1 MTNRSIHGARVYRFS
16 DFELDVRAGEVR
28 RGGKKI
34 RLQEQPF
41 RILAMLLEHPGDVV
55 LREEICKRLWPNG
68 TVVEVSHGIN
78 AAVLRLRDAL
88 GDNAED
94 PRFVETVARRGY
106 RFRARVEVEFRRSSS
121 SRLAGDAFD
130 SSELSPGQSIAHY
143 RIEDKLGRGGM
154 GVVYRAEDLNLGRP
168 VALKFLAPEM
178 ASDPSAV
185 NRFQRESRTASALN
199 HPNICTVYSV
209 EEFHGQPVIVMELL
223 EGRTL
228 ESLLSAGPL
237 PAPRAVPLALQMAA
251 ALEAAHRRGIVHRDL
266 KPANVMVTEFG
277 VKVLDFGLAKW
288 SVTDGCAAVREVTQA
303 GSIAGTPNYMA
314 PELFLGQPADARSD
328 LYALG
333 AVLLE
338 MLTGSREVPSPRAK
352 LPEDAAALDPIVRR
366 ALRHDPA
373 ERWQSAGDFK
383 AALECAGTRVTPIPI
398 PAPPVLLSPTAAP
411 ERFGFWRLSTKLVL
425 TAAGLAGF
433 ALIASSIDWSRWERA
448 PAPRTV
454 GEYPASRTVALPTP
468 PEPGSVPSS
477 AAEAVYPAVL
487 REGKLSIKP
496 VAFSLSDANPRIPG
510 RLTLSPDGR
519 SLAYSNADEIYVR
532 SLDSGDTRLV
542 TSVSG
547 RPGTPFWSPDGKS
560 IAFPAGGHLYTAP
573 AKGGA
578 AKQLA
583 PINTNMSGAWGTDGT
598 ILIGEIRGGIIA
610 IPSDG
615 NSRTNVTTPD
625 PARGETR
632 HLLPQFL
639 LGGRRFLYTGGSD
652 APRSG
657 ILYAGSLDGSKPVP
671 LLQVDSGAT
680 FVQRSGSTGY
690 LVFTRGTTLLAQA
703 FDAAALRVE
712 GAPVRLAGPIRI
724 DRAAAATA
732 LSESHFSA
740 TPLTLVYRPAS
751 SATESSLA
759 TLASM
764 GGPVSAAS
772 GPVMVKN
779 WMAMLK
785 R

>member
-1 MTNRSIHGARVYRFS
+1 MSNQSIRGARVYRFS
-16 DFELDVRAGEVR
+16 DFEVDVRAGELR
-28 RGGKKI
+28 RGGERI

-41 RILAMLLEHPGDVV
+41 RILAMLLEHPGDIV
-55 LREEICKRLWPNG
+55 LREKICKRLWPNG
-68 TVVEVSHGIN
+68 TVVEVSHSIN

-88 GDNAED
+88 SDNAED

-106 RFRARVEVEFRRSSS
+106 RFRGQVKVEFPRSSS

-143 RIEDKLGRGGM
+143 RIEDKLGRGAM

-178 ASDPSAV
+178 AGSPTAV
-185 NRFQRESRTASALN
+185 NRFLRESRTASALN

-209 EEFHGQPVIVMELL
+209 EEFCGQPVIVMELL

-251 ALEAAHRRGIVHRDL
+251 ALEAAHRKGIVHRDL
-266 KPANVMVTEFG
+266 KPANVMVTDFG
-277 VKVLDFGLAKW
+277 VKVLDFGLAKC
-288 SVTDGCAAVREVTQA
+288 SVTDDSAAVREGAQVS
-303 GSIAGTPNYMA
+303 SIAGTPNYMA

-328 LYALG
+328 LYAIG
-333 AVLLE
+333 VVLLE
-338 MLTGSREVPSPRAK
+338 MLTGSRDVPSPRAK
-352 LPEDAAALDPIVRR
+352 LPEDAEALDPIVRR

-373 ERWQSAGDFK
+373 ERWQTAGDFK
-383 AALECAGTRVTPIPI
+383 AALECARTRVTP
-398 PAPPVLLSPTAAP
+398 APVPSRPVLSAPTAAP
-411 ERFGFWRLSTKLVL
+411 EGVGSRRLSTKLVF
-425 TAAGLAGF
+425 TAAGLAGL
-433 ALIASSIDWSRWERA
+433 ALISSSIDWSRWERA
-448 PAPRTV
+448 SAPRTV
-454 GEYPASRTVALPTP
+454 GEYPAFRTVAL
-468 PEPGSVPSS
+468 
-477 AAEAVYPAVL
+477 
-487 REGKLSIKP
+487 
-496 VAFSLSDANPRIPG
+496 DANPRIPG

-519 SLAYSNADEIYVR
+519 SLAYSNGDKVYVR
-532 SLDSGDTRLV
+532 NLDSGDMRLV

-560 IAFPAGGHLYTAP
+560 IAFPAGGHLYTVP
-573 AKGGA
+573 AKGGS

-583 PINTNMSGAWGTDGT
+583 PINTNMSGSWGTDGT
-598 ILIGEIRGGIIA
+598 ILIGEIGGGIIA

-615 NSRTNVTTPD
+615 DSRTNVTTPD

-639 LGGRRFLYTGGSD
+639 PGGKCFLYTAGSNV
-652 APRSG
+652 PGSG
-657 ILYAGSLDGSKPVP
+657 MLYAGSLDGSKPVP

-680 FVQRSGSTGY
+680 FVPRSGSRGY
-690 LVFTRGTTLLAQA
+690 LVFTRGTALLAQA
-703 FDAAALRVE
+703 FDAAALRAE

-732 LSESHFSA
+732 LSESYFSA
-740 TPLTLVYRPAS
+740 ATSTLVYRPAS
-751 SATESSLA
+751 PATGSSLA
-759 TLASM
+759 KLASM

-772 GPVMVKN
+772 GPVMVEN
-779 WMAMLK
+779 WMPMLK
-785 R
+785 RR

>member
-1 MTNRSIHGARVYRFS
+1 MSNRSIRGARVCRFS
-16 DFELDVRAGEVR
+16 DFELDVRAGELR
-28 RGGKKI
+28 QGGEKI

-41 RILAMLLEHPGDVV
+41 RILAMLLECPGDVV

-78 AAVLRLRDAL
+78 AAVLRLRNAL

-94 PRFVETVARRGY
+94 PLFVETVARRGY
-106 RFRARVEVEFRRSSS
+106 RFRAHVEVEFRRSSS
-121 SRLAGDAFD
+121 SHSAGDAFD
-130 SSELSPGQSIAHY
+130 SSEISSGQSIAHY
-143 RIEDKLGRGGM
+143 RIEDKLGRGAM
-154 GVVYRAEDLNLGRP
+154 GVVYRADDLNLGRP

-178 ASDPSAV
+178 AGDPSAV
-185 NRFQRESRTASALN
+185 NRFHRESRTASALN

-209 EEFHGQPVIVMELL
+209 EEFRGQPVIVMELL

-237 PAPRAVPLALQMAA
+237 PAARAVPLALQMAA
-251 ALEAAHRRGIVHRDL
+251 ALEAAHRKGIVHRDL
-266 KPANVMVTEFG
+266 KPANVIVTEFG
-277 VKVLDFGLAKW
+277 VKVLDFGLAKCA
-288 SVTDGCAAVREVTQA
+288 VTDDCAAVREVTQA

-338 MLTGSREVPSPRAK
+338 MLTGSRDARSPRAK
-352 LPEDAAALDPIVRR
+352 FPEDADALEPIVRR
-366 ALRHDPA
+366 ALRDDPA
-373 ERWQSAGDFK
+373 ERWQTAGDFK
-383 AALECAGTRVTPIPI
+383 AALECAGTRVTPVPI
-398 PAPPVLLSPTAAP
+398 RGPRVLLVPSAAS
-411 ERFGFWRLSTKLVL
+411 ERFGRRLSTKLVL
-425 TAAGLAGF
+425 AAAGLAGL
-433 ALIASSIDWSRWERA
+433 ALITSSIDWSRWRA

-454 GEYPASRTVALPTP
+454 DEYPASRTVPLPTP
-468 PEPGSVPSS
+468 PGPASVPPSS
-477 AAEAVYPAVL
+477 AEPAYPAVL
-487 REGKLSIKP
+487 RAGKISIEP
-496 VAFSLSDANPRIPG
+496 VSFSLADANPRVPG
-510 RLTLSPDGR
+510 HLTLSPDGR
-519 SLAYSNADEIYVR
+519 SLAYSNADDIYVR

-573 AKGGA
+573 AKGGS

-583 PINTNMSGAWGTDGT
+583 PINTNMSGAWGIDGT

-639 LGGRRFLYTGGSD
+639 PGGKRFLYTAGSD
-652 APRSG
+652 ASG
-657 ILYAGSLDGSKPVP
+657 SGMLYASSLDGSKPVP
-671 LLQVDSGAT
+671 LLQVDSGTT
-680 FVQRSGSTGY
+680 FVPRSGSKGY

-732 LSESHFSA
+732 LSASYFSA
-740 TPLTLVYRPAS
+740 TTLTLVYRLAA
-751 SATESSLA
+751 SATQRSLA

-764 GGPVSAAS
+764 GGPVSAARE
-772 GPVMVKN
+772 PVIVKN
-779 WMAMLK
+779 WMAMLTH
-785 R
+785 